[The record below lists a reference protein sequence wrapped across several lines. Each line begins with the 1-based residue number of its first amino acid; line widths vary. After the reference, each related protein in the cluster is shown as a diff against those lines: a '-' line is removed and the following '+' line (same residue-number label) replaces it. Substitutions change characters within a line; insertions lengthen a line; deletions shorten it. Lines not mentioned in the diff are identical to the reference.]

1 MRILGSFLMILAG
14 VGLTLLAASRV
25 GLDLAAALPASGE
38 DQFVRFEEVDTGLP
52 AQAQPAAASAA
63 GPLKVN
69 PQPIEGL
76 SASFAAPAEVVPL
89 TTPAEDLPE
98 QLPGVEAQIDL
109 LPDVSSQFFF
119 DDAAYDGTFLQEG
132 PFLLEGPFLQEG
144 PFIEGGAFP
153 AEGAALPEAGR
164 PAGEVP
170 LRLVIPTIELDA
182 PILPARAAVVIHRG
196 QEYRQWVAPE
206 RFAAGW
212 HYDSALLGLPGNTV
226 LNGHHNNYG
235 EVFRDLVDLNVG
247 DLLYLYSDEKEYV
260 YQINNKMIL
269 PEKYEQPEVRREN
282 ARWIHASED
291 ERITLVTCW
300 PYETNTHRLIIVAS
314 PVR

>member
-25 GLDLAAALPASGE
+25 GLDLAAAVTGSAE
-38 DQFVRFEEVDTGLP
+38 DQFVRFEEVDAGPP
-52 AQAQPAAASAA
+52 ALAEPAPTPQSA
-63 GPLKVN
+63 PLKVN
-69 PQPIEGL
+69 PHPIEGL
-76 SASFAAPAEVVPL
+76 SASFAAPAELAPL
-89 TTPAEDLPE
+89 TAPADAPPE
-98 QLPGVEAQIDL
+98 QILGGAQIDL

-119 DDAAYDGTFLQEG
+119 DDTDYEANFFSEGPFQQEG
-132 PFLLEGPFLQEG
+132 PFHQEG
-144 PFIEGGAFP
+144 TFIT
-153 AEGAALPEAGR
+153 EAGR
-164 PAGEVP
+164 PAGEAPV
-170 LRLVIPTIELDA
+170 RLVIPAIELDA

-226 LNGHHNNYG
+226 LNGHHNKYG
-235 EVFRDLVDLNVG
+235 EVFRSLVELSVG
-247 DLLYLYSDEKEYV
+247 DLIYLYSDGTEYV

-282 ARWIHASED
+282 ARWIHASQD

-300 PYETNTHRLIIVAS
+300 PYETNTHRLVIVAS